1 MIIFKTAS
9 AAIWN
14 RSESSSY
21 IETHARPNPS
31 QNSIANFSSWPK
43 VESYEVGLIKS
54 ECRQFSLP
62 RILAAMC
69 NSIIWN
75 GRRKTEWGNGARNR
89 LQNLNSWMSR
99 ILKDANSD
107 VFKKSNSSLIE
118 SHPLDDLDLV
128 LFQQMHWTA
137 SVDRMSQYY
146 LSKMFVSFASHDLEV
161 SWAVKS
167 QCPIMGLTPC
177 SFAVKLKFAV
187 SIAATVF
194 TGIPRHVLKWKNV
207 FT

>member
-75 GRRKTEWGNGARNR
+75 GRRKTEWGNGARNQ

-107 VFKKSNSSLIE
+107 VFKKSNSRLIRITSTGWSGSSSVSAHALDSFSWSDE
-118 SHPLDDLDLV
+118 SI
-128 LFQQMHWTA
+128 LFVWNV
-137 SVDRMSQYY
+137 SVICQSRFGS
-146 LSKMFVSFASHDLEV
+146 
-161 SWAVKS
+161 
-167 QCPIMGLTPC
+167 
-177 SFAVKLKFAV
+177 
-187 SIAATVF
+187 
-194 TGIPRHVLKWKNV
+194 
-207 FT
+207 